1 MRLLNFFVFLLLTTA
16 LFGENAIGP
25 RGRIGVLD
33 NPKKVDRLV
42 INKPGTYENYLV
54 DSRWQGGN
62 RVKVSCDDV
71 VIRNCEIRNATGNGI
86 GVFGKRVLIEKCL
99 IHHLLAGSYA
109 DQRDAHG
116 ITGRWGDVTIRDC
129 DISYV
134 SGDSIQF
141 DPDRRSTGR
150 VVVENCRL
158 WTGPLPADAA
168 EFRKG
173 QRPGENA
180 FDVKTMLKGP
190 RAELVIRN
198 TFMHGWRLPSQIS
211 LPAALNLKENVNA
224 KVSRCLF
231 ADVEVAFRLRG
242 PTSRGGA
249 WVNIESCAIYSA
261 KVGVRAEDDI
271 ENLRIERLGF
281 GPKVVRKYH
290 MVAGGVGAG
299 YRNEGEF
306 KAPDLQE
313 AIRNGL

>member
-1 MRLLNFFVFLLLTTA
+1 MSFRNILAVLFLATI

-33 NPKKVDRLV
+33 NPKKVERLV
-42 INKPGTYENYLV
+42 ITKPGVYENYLV

-86 GVFGKRVLIEKCL
+86 GVFGKRVLIEKCR
-99 IHHLLAGSYA
+99 IHHMLAGSYD

-129 DISYV
+129 DVSYV

-168 EFRKG
+168 KFRKG

-180 FDVKTMLKGP
+180 FDTKTMAKGA
-190 RAELVIRN
+190 RTELMIRN
-198 TFMHGWRLPSQIS
+198 TLMHGWRQPSQIS
-211 LPAALNLKENVNA
+211 LAAALNLKENVRATVTNC
-224 KVSRCLF
+224 VFTDL
-231 ADVEVAFRLRG
+231 EVAFRLRG
-242 PTSRGGA
+242 PTARGGA
-249 WVNIESCAIYSA
+249 WVSIERCAIYDA
-261 KVGVRAEDDI
+261 KVGVRAEDGI
-271 ENLRIERLGF
+271 ENL
-281 GPKVVRKYH
+281 
-290 MVAGGVGAG
+290 
-299 YRNEGEF
+299 
-306 KAPDLQE
+306 
-313 AIRNGL
+313 